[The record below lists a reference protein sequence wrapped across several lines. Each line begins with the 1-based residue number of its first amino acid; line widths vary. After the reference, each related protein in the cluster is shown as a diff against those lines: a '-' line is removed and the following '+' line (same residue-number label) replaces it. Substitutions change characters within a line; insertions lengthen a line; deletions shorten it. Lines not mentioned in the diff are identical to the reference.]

1 MNKLYGKMRFCFYRQ
16 ERRDVKQVIVMGLGY
31 IGLPTAVILAANAYR
46 VTGVDR
52 DIKLLQEL
60 EQGKIHIEEPNLNLL
75 FQQVRSEKKLR
86 FSPQP
91 ENADIFIIAVPTPAR
106 ADKSCDMTN
115 VLQAVE
121 SILPQLQTGN
131 LLIIESTIPPLSC
144 EEIIKPLLEEA
155 GHKVGENLF
164 LAFCPERV
172 LPGDIVRELLV
183 NNRVIGGFTRRCA
196 QEAAKFYGS
205 FLQGEISLSDLK
217 TAEMT
222 KLLENTF
229 RDVNIALVNEM
240 TRICSHL
247 GIDVLEVI
255 RLANKHPR
263 VKLLQPGPGV
273 GGHCLAVDPY
283 FIVEKAPSLTP
294 LIKTAREV
302 NASMPAFIVEKVQNL
317 VAGMDKP
324 HIAVFGLSY
333 KGNIGDLRESPAWEI
348 VKALRQEGYS
358 IKVFDPHVRSVSGEN
373 SAPAAV
379 KDSDLILI
387 LTEHDEFRHLDY
399 DELAAD
405 MRTPL
410 VFDTRNIIP
419 ARANP
424 FSRIRL
430 CHLGNT

>member
-1 MNKLYGKMRFCFYRQ
+1 
-16 ERRDVKQVIVMGLGY
+16 
-31 IGLPTAVILAANAYR
+31 
-46 VTGVDR
+46 
-52 DIKLLQEL
+52 
-60 EQGKIHIEEPNLNLL
+60 
-75 FQQVRSEKKLR
+75 
-86 FSPQP
+86 
-91 ENADIFIIAVPTPAR
+91 
-106 ADKSCDMTN
+106 
-115 VLQAVE
+115 
-121 SILPQLQTGN
+121 
-131 LLIIESTIPPLSC
+131 
-144 EEIIKPLLEEA
+144 
-155 GHKVGENLF
+155 
-164 LAFCPERV
+164 
-172 LPGDIVRELLV
+172 
-183 NNRVIGGFTRRCA
+183 
-196 QEAAKFYGS
+196 
-205 FLQGEISLSDLK
+205 
-217 TAEMT
+217 MT

-302 NASMPAFIVEKVQNL
+302 NASMPAFIVEKAKNL
-317 VAGMDKP
+317 VADMDKP

-348 VKALRQEGYS
+348 VKSLRQEGYS
-358 IKVFDPHVRSVSGEN
+358 IKIFDPHVTSVSGEN

-379 KDSDLILI
+379 KDADLILI

-419 ARANP
+419 TRANP
-424 FSRIRL
+424 FSLIRL
-430 CHLGNT
+430 YHLGIFK